1 MNGLQNN
8 EVIISTSPRIG
19 LHPPTTPFSFPW
31 RLGLGGGGLSR
42 FLRGKGRFIDKYTKG
57 EGRFVDM
64 YESKKQTI
72 FFFVIVVPDWIQ

>member
-19 LHPPTTPFSFPW
+19 IPPPTTPFSFPRW
-31 RLGLGGGGLSR
+31 FGGGGEELSK

-64 YESKKQTI
+64 YESK
-72 FFFVIVVPDWIQ
+72 